1 MWWFLHLCSKNV
13 QLFSKLVA
21 VCPQSTG
28 GKSVSQQSS
37 ILSLYWSL
45 FSFTKCFSSSSPV
58 ISYRCAG
65 IIQTNSVLELLTQLI
80 ANWQTACLQSRTWV
94 STSAR
99 FGKQSRT
106 KRLKKKRNPNTVYF
120 TALNE
125 EELGP
130 DCAQDGC
137 SRCCAALYSV
147 LEKSNLSENSRIY
160 QHHKVCCSFWPS
172 SPDTASLLQLLLSFS
187 FILWFILLRKL

>member
-37 ILSLYWSL
+37 ILSLYWRL

-106 KRLKKKRNPNTVYF
+106 KRFKKKKNPKHCLFYCSERRGTG
-120 TALNE
+120 TWL
-125 EELGP
+125 
-130 DCAQDGC
+130 C
-137 SRCCAALYSV
+137 SRWMQSL
-147 LEKSNLSENSRIY
+147 L
-160 QHHKVCCSFWPS
+160 CCSVFSAGKVQSVRKQSDLPASQSLFFLTILTGRCVSPS
-172 SPDTASLLQLLLSFS
+172 AAAFFLLHTLIHSAS
-187 FILWFILLRKL
+187 